1 MFAYLKMPALLA
13 ISLLFTACSS
23 NKQREQ
29 HSELAMKDVTRLKTT
44 PVKDQGPSQTCW
56 IYAMLAT
63 IETEHIMRGDSV
75 NLSVDYVSRMLIREK
90 AAEHLAQQLTC
101 SC

>member
-1 MFAYLKMPALLA
+1 MFAYLKMPAFLA

-63 IETEHIMRGDSV
+63 IETEHSMVGGSFK
-75 NLSVDYVSRMLIREK
+75 LSVE
-90 AAEHLAQQLTC
+90 
-101 SC
+101 